1 MTTAILN
8 NGTFTTRKRT
18 YQTSIGTLVCTI
30 QHTNFYSKVYWTF
43 TPKNSTVGFGNLKK
57 RSLLRYLEAHANN

>member
-18 YQTSIGTLVCTI
+18 YQNSIGTLVCTI
-30 QHTNFYSKVYWTF
+30 QYTNFYSKMYWTF
-43 TPKNSTVGFGNLKK
+43 TPKNSSVGFGNLKK
-57 RSLLRYLEAHANN
+57 RSLLRYLEAHTK